1 VSGDHE
7 RYHGASDESATSDN
21 GGDELTPRPAP
32 PGTTVYESP
41 RETPVHAQTDVLV
54 IGGGPAGCAAAL
66 AARRHG
72 AEVVLVERYNH
83 LGGLSTGGLV
93 IWIDRM
99 TDWTGRLVIDGFAR
113 EILEQLPDHAVAGA
127 PEDQWGS
134 QDDAAVAHW
143 GGRQGAFRGVVTWS
157 PMIDPEWLKLASVEL
172 LAAAGVR
179 FLFHSWAAD
188 VVRDGSDVSG
198 VIFESKQGRRALLAR
213 VVIDATGDLDVCRRA
228 GASFESDA
236 EGSESN
242 IQHCLNTGWTW
253 AGVDFKR
260 WLAFKREDPQGHRA
274 LMEQAREALGYVER
288 PVIGWRDD
296 VALFLGPRLRGYS
309 GLDVA
314 DLTRVEIHSRRRMLA
329 HLDYFRR
336 HAPGF
341 EHAWFMLSAPQ
352 VGVRHTGRV
361 VGRHPMCAEEWKRGV
376 RHPDEIGVSPSP
388 SQAFENVSVPYGA
401 LLPTGLDNV
410 LVAGRHIACDSQT
423 QAFMREI
430 PQCWLTGQA
439 AGAAAALASDA
450 GVAPSA
456 VDVGELQDA
465 LRAQGAYLQPAGAVR
480 PAAAT
485 AG

>member
-1 VSGDHE
+1 M
-7 RYHGASDESATSDN
+7 
-21 GGDELTPRPAP
+21 
-32 PGTTVYESP
+32 
-41 RETPVHAQTDVLV
+41 
-54 IGGGPAGCAAAL
+54 
-66 AARRHG
+66 
-72 AEVVLVERYNH
+72 ERYNH

-99 TDWTGRLVIDGFAR
+99 TDWSGQLVIDGFAR
-113 EILEQLPDHAVAGA
+113 EILDQLPESAVAGA
-127 PEDQWGS
+127 PESQWGS
-134 QDDAAVAHW
+134 EDEAAVAHW

-179 FLFHSWAAD
+179 FLLHSWAVD

-198 VIFESKQGRRALLAR
+198 VIFESKQGRRALLAD
-213 VVIDATGDLDVCRRA
+213 VVVDATGDLDVCRRA
-228 GASFESDA
+228 GAPFESDA

-260 WLAFKREDPQGHRA
+260 WLAFKREDPQGYRA
-274 LMEQAREALGYVER
+274 LMDEAREALGYVEQ

-309 GLDVA
+309 GLDVS
-314 DLTRVEIHSRRRMLA
+314 DLTRVEIHSRRRMTA

-341 EHAWFMLSAPQ
+341 AHAWLLLSAPQ

-361 VGRHPMCAEEWKRGV
+361 VGRHPMRAEEWKQGL

-388 SQAFENVSVPYGA
+388 SQAFENVSIPYGA
-401 LLPTGLDNV
+401 LLPAGLDNV

-430 PQCWLTGQA
+430 PQCWVTGQA
-439 AGAAAALASDA
+439 AGVAAALAADA
-450 GVAPSA
+450 GVAPGA
-456 VDVGELQDA
+456 VDVDAVQDA
-465 LRAQGAYLQPAGAVR
+465 LRAQGAYLSGRPAGAR
-480 PAAAT
+480 

>member
-1 VSGDHE
+1 
-7 RYHGASDESATSDN
+7 
-21 GGDELTPRPAP
+21 
-32 PGTTVYESP
+32 
-41 RETPVHAQTDVLV
+41 
-54 IGGGPAGCAAAL
+54 
-66 AARRHG
+66 
-72 AEVVLVERYNH
+72 
-83 LGGLSTGGLV
+83 
-93 IWIDRM
+93 
-99 TDWTGRLVIDGFAR
+99 
-113 EILEQLPDHAVAGA
+113 
-127 PEDQWGS
+127 
-134 QDDAAVAHW
+134 
-143 GGRQGAFRGVVTWS
+143 
-157 PMIDPEWLKLASVEL
+157 MIDPEWLKLASVEL

-188 VVRDGSDVSG
+188 VVRDGSDVTG
-198 VIFESKQGRRALLAR
+198 VIFESKQGRRALLGRRGHRRDGRPRRMPAAR
-213 VVIDATGDLDVCRRA
+213 APPSSQTR
-228 GASFESDA
+228 
-236 EGSESN
+236 EGNESN

-274 LMEQAREALGYVER
+274 LMEEAREALGYVER

-314 DLTRVEIHSRRRMLA
+314 DLTRVEIQSRRRMLA

-361 VGRHPMCAEEWKRGV
+361 VGRHPMRAEEWKRGV
-376 RHPDEIGVSPSP
+376 RHTDEIGVSPSP

-401 LLPTGLDNV
+401 LLPAGLDNV
-410 LVAGRHIACDSQT
+410 LVAGRHIACDPQT

-439 AGAAAALASDA
+439 AGVAAAWPAT
-450 GVAPSA
+450 PEWRQPR
-456 VDVGELQDA
+456 VDVGEIQSA
-465 LRAQGAYLQPAGAVR
+465 LRAQGAYLQPAGGVS
-480 PAAAT
+480 PAAAR